1 MADQQIQRVF
11 VPPSDGSG
19 PDVPDGP
26 DPAPLL
32 NPARITGVASGFMTA
47 KALFV
52 AAEVG
57 LFAAVPAEGATAPTL
72 AARCHLPVRS
82 ARALADLLVATGL
95 LEHDGERYRN
105 APDTEAFLAG
115 RGPLDMRPMLTYWD
129 TVSYS
134 TWARAS
140 VAFRTREGVRA
151 DLTEAQI
158 QAYESS
164 VALVTA
170 ETAADLVGAY
180 DFGPHH
186 RVLDVGG
193 GIGTFV
199 KPILGAYPQL
209 TATLLDLPEVVAV
222 AREKV
227 ADDALAGRLDLVG
240 ADVFVDPLPAG
251 HDVMVVANVV
261 HLFSP
266 ERNTELLS
274 RLRAVVA
281 PQGRLLLVDWWRDAS
296 APHPATRLGAGEF
309 LMISGGD
316 TYEAGE
322 VTQWLDA
329 TGWRVV
335 AHLPLAAPA
344 GLIVAEPIE

>member
-1 MADQQIQRVF
+1 M
-11 VPPSDGSG
+11 
-19 PDVPDGP
+19 
-26 DPAPLL
+26 
-32 NPARITGVASGFMTA
+32 ASGFMTA

-57 LFAAVPAEGATAPTL
+57 LFAAIPPEGATASGI
-72 AARCHLPVRS
+72 AERCGIPARS

-95 LEHDGERYRN
+95 LEHDGECYRN
-105 APDTEAFLAG
+105 AADTEAFLAG

-134 TWARAS
+134 AWARAS
-140 VAFRTREGVRA
+140 TAFRTRQGVRG
-151 DLTEAQI
+151 DLTEAQV

-170 ETAADLVGAY
+170 ETAVDLAEAY
-180 DFGPHH
+180 DFGPHR
-186 RVLDVGG
+186 RVLDIGG

-199 KPILGAYPQL
+199 KPILGAHPQL
-209 TATLLDLPEVVAV
+209 TATLLDLPEVVNV
-222 AREKV
+222 AREQLA
-227 ADDALAGRLDLVG
+227 ADAFADRLDLVG
-240 ADVFVDPLPAG
+240 ADVFVDALPDG
-251 HDVMVVANVV
+251 HDVLIVANFL

-266 ERNTELLS
+266 ERNTELLT
-274 RLRAVVA
+274 RLRDVVA
-281 PQGRLLLVDWWRDAS
+281 PQGRLLLVDWWRDPS
-296 APHPATRLGAGEF
+296 APHPATRLGGGEF

-322 VTQWLDA
+322 AAQWLDA
-329 TGWRVV
+329 TGWRQV

-344 GLIVAEPIE
+344 GLIVAAPAEART